1 MSRRQRPQMKAK
13 VAFIADAISDQWG
26 GSEELWSQ
34 AAKRLVSKGVSV
46 AASVHGRVP
55 VHDRVWDL
63 KRNGI
68 KLRLRPERYSLWR
81 RLPRRALGRKSDLL
95 IEIEKFLSLVQPELV
110 VFSTGGILPPIEL
123 LELCQR
129 KGLRFVTIGQC
140 NSDWLWFDDET
151 AARYRQALQA
161 AQRCYFVSRANLRL
175 AEKQIGAALCNAEV
189 VRNPFNV
196 DFNTSL
202 PWPSPAENGGIRLA
216 CVSRLDPRSKGQ
228 DLLLEALA
236 APGWKIRPWRLTLY
250 GNGPVKDVIKR
261 LVQRLGLD
269 GRVTL

>member
-34 AAKRLVSKGVSV
+34 AAKRIVSKGVSV
-46 AASVHGRVP
+46 AASVHGRLP

-63 KRNGI
+63 KRGGV
-68 KLRLRPERYSLWR
+68 KLWLRPERYSLWR
-81 RLPRRALGRKSDLL
+81 RLSRRVLWGRKSDSL

-110 VFSTGGILPPIEL
+110 VFSAGGILSRVEW
-123 LELCQR
+123 LELCQH
-129 KGLRFVTIGQC
+129 KGLRFVTIGQA
-140 NSDWLWFDDET
+140 NSEYLWFDDET
-151 AARYRQALQA
+151 AARYRQALHA
-161 AQRCYFVSRANLRL
+161 ALRCYFVAKANLQL
-175 AEKQIGAALCNAEV
+175 VEKQIGAELCNAEV

-202 PWPSPAENGGIRLA
+202 PWPSAENGEMRLA
-216 CVSRLDPRSKGQ
+216 CVGRLDLQSKGQ

-236 APGWKIRPWRLTLY
+236 APGWESRPWRLTLY
-250 GNGPVKDVIKR
+250 GNGPM
-261 LVQRLGLD
+261 
-269 GRVTL
+269 